1 MNVYTPDLLNLRA
14 TTQYDEI
21 GYVVGAALD
30 PARCTFQPL
39 GFGAEAFTPR
49 VDRLTFSRVGI
60 MTANRLATDDD
71 RAYAW
76 QTLMAYRGSASID
89 DAVTHASEC
98 LCDRVTARLNAR

>member
-1 MNVYTPDLLNLRA
+1 MNVYAPALLHLRA
-14 TTQYDEI
+14 TTQHDEI

-30 PARCTFQPL
+30 PARCMFRPL
-39 GFGAEAFTPR
+39 GCSAETFTPR
-49 VDRLTFSRVGI
+49 VASLTFSRVGI

-76 QTLMAYRGSASID
+76 QTLMAYSATASVD
-89 DAVTHASEC
+89 DAVMHASEC

>member
-14 TTQYDEI
+14 TTQHGEI
-21 GYVVGAALD
+21 GYVVGAAMD
-30 PARCTFQPL
+30 PARCAFKPL
-39 GFGAEAFTPR
+39 GMGAETFTPR
-49 VDRLTFSRVGI
+49 VASLTFSRVSI

-76 QTLMAYRGSASID
+76 QTLMAYSATASV
-89 DAVTHASEC
+89 DAAVMHASEC